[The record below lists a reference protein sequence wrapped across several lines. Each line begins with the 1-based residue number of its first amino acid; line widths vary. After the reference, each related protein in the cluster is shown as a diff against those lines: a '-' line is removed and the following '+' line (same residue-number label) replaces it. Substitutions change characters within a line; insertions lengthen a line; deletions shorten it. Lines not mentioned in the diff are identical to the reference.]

1 MHSSPRRHRA
11 RVAAALGAVL
21 LLALAGC
28 GDDDTATSAGSGNG
42 NSSGSGSSGGS
53 ALEGTSWILST
64 DAPLGVALEAIAV
77 TAQFKDGRLTGNS
90 GCNSYGTTY
99 EVDGDSLT
107 VGPEI
112 ESTQM
117 ACPPAQMLVEQA
129 YLARLPKV
137 AGFSIDGNE
146 LTLTDDQGETI
157 LRYEAT
163 EGAEAIQGDW
173 TVTGY
178 YSGNAITSVL
188 GGVTLTAKFEDGTV
202 SGSTGC
208 NTFTG
213 TYETDGDNITMGPL
227 ATTRAACPTPEL
239 TTQESQYLIAL
250 GLARTFEVAGNR
262 LDLFREGDTY
272 AVSYTSS

>member
-1 MHSSPRRHRA
+1 
-11 RVAAALGAVL
+11 
-21 LLALAGC
+21 
-28 GDDDTATSAGSGNG
+28 
-42 NSSGSGSSGGS
+42 
-53 ALEGTSWILST
+53 
-64 DAPLGVALEAIAV
+64 
-77 TAQFKDGRLTGNS
+77 
-90 GCNSYGTTY
+90 
-99 EVDGDSLT
+99 
-107 VGPEI
+107 
-112 ESTQM
+112 M